1 MNDQQRF
8 IFLQASL
15 LLFCCAVLWVFFPVG
30 GALDLSLIEPWMDEA
45 GNFPLRYDWALAV
58 LNHSWVKNV
67 LIAAYVMILL
77 KWIASFKYQPLK
89 AHRFEFGY
97 FFWVAMLCTAVVGI
111 LKSQSAHA
119 CPWSMTASLP
129 HGFLWVLKNEN
140 GHCFPGGHA
149 STGFAFMTGYFVY
162 RLSQPKRA
170 CFFLFSGLI
179 LGFAM
184 GWAQMMRGAHFLS
197 HNLWTAWVVWLIN
210 VIAYGIFYKRIA
222 QDAVLN
228 HPVLNEQALD
238 KPVPSI

>member
-1 MNDQQRF
+1 MTDQQRF
-8 IFLQASL
+8 IFIQASL
-15 LLFCCAVLWVFFPVG
+15 LLCCSAVLWVFFPVG
-30 GALDLSLIEPWMDEA
+30 GALDLSLIEPWMSEA
-45 GNFPLRYDWALAV
+45 GEFPLRYDWALAV

-67 LIAAYVMILL
+67 LIAAYVVILL
-77 KWIASFKYQPLK
+77 QWLASFKFSPLK
-89 AHRFEFGY
+89 PRRFELGY

-119 CPWSMTASLP
+119 CPWSMTAALP

-162 RLSQPKRA
+162 RLSNPKRA
-170 CFFLFSGLI
+170 YFFLFSGFI

-197 HNLWTAWVVWLIN
+197 HNLWTAWVVWLVN
-210 VIAYGIFYKRIA
+210 VLIYGIFYKRIA
-222 QDAVLN
+222 LQAQ
-228 HPVLNEQALD
+228 PVIGLSSGGAEAHTPL
-238 KPVPSI
+238 P